1 MKQRSNSHHLLGA
14 KYLLTPTSLKSKWAK
29 RIGCNNENFAI
40 KNQEVLF
47 MKFIR
52 TTQIIFLC
60 LCLSF
65 SPLVVSA
72 HGHGGHHS
80 SSRSSSSGSHH
91 YDHGMGPHLH
101 TNGVCPYSTSAG
113 TKSNSKYYNTSTIR
127 KVQRKLN
134 KLGYK
139 CGRADGHCG
148 TKTKRAIK
156 KYQRKKCIAVN
167 GKINKTLLKKL
178 KITK

>member
-1 MKQRSNSHHLLGA
+1 
-14 KYLLTPTSLKSKWAK
+14 
-29 RIGCNNENFAI
+29 
-40 KNQEVLF
+40 

-52 TTQIIFLC
+52 TTQIIFMC

-72 HGHGGHHS
+72 HGQRKHHS
-80 SSRSSSSGSHH
+80 SNRSVSSGNHH

-101 TNGVCPYSTSAG
+101 KNEVCPYANTSTG
-113 TKSNSKYYNTSTIR
+113 TKSSSKYYSASTIR
-127 KVQRKLN
+127 KVQRRLN

-148 TKTKRAIK
+148 ARTKRAIK
-156 KYQRKKCIAVN
+156 KYQRQKCIAVN

-178 KITK
+178 KIAK

>member
-1 MKQRSNSHHLLGA
+1 
-14 KYLLTPTSLKSKWAK
+14 
-29 RIGCNNENFAI
+29 
-40 KNQEVLF
+40 
-47 MKFIR
+47 MKFFK
-52 TTQIIFLC
+52 TTQIIFMC

-80 SSRSSSSGSHH
+80 SNRSSSGSHH

-101 TNGVCPYSTSAG
+101 KNGVCPYSG
-113 TKSNSKYYNTSTIR
+113 TQKNSKYYNTSTIR
-127 KVQRKLN
+127 KVQRRLN
-134 KLGYK
+134 KLGYQ

-148 TKTKRAIK
+148 LKTKRAIK

-167 GKINKTLLKKL
+167 GKITKTLLKKL

>member
-1 MKQRSNSHHLLGA
+1 
-14 KYLLTPTSLKSKWAK
+14 
-29 RIGCNNENFAI
+29 
-40 KNQEVLF
+40 

-52 TTQIIFLC
+52 TTQIIFMC

-72 HGHGGHHS
+72 HGHGAHHS
-80 SSRSSSSGSHH
+80 SNRSSSSRSHH

-101 TNGVCPYSTSAG
+101 KNGVCPYANTSTGAKNS
-113 TKSNSKYYNTSTIR
+113 SKYYSASTIR

-148 TKTKRAIK
+148 AKTKRAIK

-167 GKINKTLLKKL
+167 GKISKTLLKKL
-178 KITK
+178 KIAK